1 MCMYMYIYGIDA
13 CILNVRIWLTKT
25 VFTFCI
31 YNHCLHLTFALFTVH
46 MLPFVLF
53 GVGSHA
59 LFGQWGLDYFDP
71 SPAGGKRGIRYD
83 LLTPAA
89 LPSACRGI
97 STHMEAGDAFVW
109 DSRTLHGATAGRC
122 TAANGGNYSSRLAR
136 FAAYVC
142 YSPRSSASAEVIT
155 QRHEALSSGTGF
167 GHQAH
172 HLHDHTMMR
181 QPGTATGPQLTWDDL
196 TATQRRLVG

>member
-1 MCMYMYIYGIDA
+1 MYVYVYIWHRCVHTQRTYLAYKD
-13 CILNVRIWLTKT
+13 CFYILYI
-25 VFTFCI
+25 
-31 YNHCLHLTFALFTVH
+31 HCLHLTFALFTVH

>member
-1 MCMYMYIYGIDA
+1 M
-13 CILNVRIWLTKT
+13 
-25 VFTFCI
+25 
-31 YNHCLHLTFALFTVH
+31 LFTVH
-46 MLPFVLF
+46 ILPFVLF

-59 LFGQWGLDYFDP
+59 LFDQWGLDYFDP

-109 DSRTLHGATAGRC
+109 DSRTLHGATACTGRY